1 MQLQLLMHIIFLVQF
16 TENYF
21 QLLSI
26 VANLN
31 VTSGDLIICSSYKK
45 MHRGNGSWSKQGL
58 EVYPRFLSGVF
69 WLDSLHR
76 WGEACNRG
84 ELCWRVS
91 GSGK

>member
-45 MHRGNGSWSKQGL
+45 CT
-58 EVYPRFLSGVF
+58 
-69 WLDSLHR
+69 
-76 WGEACNRG
+76 EAMGHGANRD
-84 ELCWRVS
+84 WRETHIF
-91 GSGK
+91 